1 MRRAGRSLCSA
12 KIYRYKFMRFLAL
25 FTLLACFGCST
36 NQLASQCRSEVRRG
50 KFLSEAHCVSF
61 YGHYRQPDPLFPQ
74 NETRNLV
81 QNIERSPASYYMEQE
96 RNIYCGIKPLV
107 PRHCQLEC
115 IEGVWQR
122 DCGED

>member
-1 MRRAGRSLCSA
+1 
-12 KIYRYKFMRFLAL
+12 MRFLLLIL
-25 FTLLACFGCST
+25 FVGSIVSAGCSS

-50 KFLSEAHCVSF
+50 KFLTQDHCYAF
-61 YGHYRQPDPLFPQ
+61 YGHYRAPDPLMPK
-74 NETRNLV
+74 NEDRDMVRT
-81 QNIERSPASYYMEQE
+81 IERSPASYYMEQE

-107 PRHCQLEC
+107 PRHCKLEC